1 MKKKISKPADI
12 PPEALRYILERWSE
26 HMKPIRPKFV
36 EAGLVGKSFTEK
48 AHDMPMPGGRLNY
61 TFASDGTWKFDWE
74 SKKDTGQTIITYVDF
89 YNGYRA
95 LADPNYDSM
104 KAFQEGIFKIEPSA
118 EDALKMAPMMP
129 DMVKAFIKAIG
140 DAEKKFSMELPKY

>member
-1 MKKKISKPADI
+1 MKKKITRPADI
-12 PPEALRYILERWSE
+12 PPDVLRYILERWSI
-26 HMKPIRPKFV
+26 HMKPIRPMFV

-48 AHDMPMPGGRLNY
+48 APDMPLGRLNY
-61 TFASDGTWKFDWE
+61 SFGPDGTWKFDFE
-74 SKKDTGQTIITYVDF
+74 SKKDTGQTIINYVDF

-118 EDALKMAPMMP
+118 EDALKMAPIMP
-129 DMVKAFIKAIG
+129 DMIKAFIEAIK
-140 DAEKKFSMELPKY
+140 DAEKKFNVDLPKY